1 MPRVVIVQ
9 EHLPHYRQ
17 RFYELLHANLA
28 EQGVTLDLVY
38 SPHLASNLLAGRLP
52 WATPV
57 PIQRWKSLAWQNV
70 LPMCRGADMIVVQQE
85 SKYLANFL
93 LQIRSLVSNQKV
105 AYWGHGRNFQ
115 SENASIA
122 GETIKRIAS
131 RYCDWWFAY
140 NDFSVDIVRALG
152 FPENRITSVQN
163 SIDTRAISE
172 VRQRIAPDKLA
183 RLKAELGIQSE
194 NVGVF
199 TGGLYREKRLPFL
212 IEACQLIRRDISDFE
227 LIVIGKGP
235 EADYI
240 ECSARQFPWIHF
252 VGPKSDEE
260 KVPYW
265 MLSRLLLMPG
275 LVGLVVLDSFALGV
289 PMITTDYPYH
299 SPEISYLEDG
309 KNGLIVEPWPDAEE
323 YARRTVEL
331 FRDPERIERLARQAL
346 ADADRYSV
354 ERMSANFAD
363 GVLKALAA
371 PKLRKRAFAS
381 GKATDSME
389 NPRTNVGIVVRSMAP
404 YLRDFYDNLS
414 APANGVGVK
423 IFIGQ
428 RGTDWVN
435 PWDTMLMNLRRAD
448 HVYVNAKTT
457 SKILRTIF
465 PTRELFNALE
475 RYAPTILLVN
485 EYSPLAIFGAI
496 WASLRRVPWII
507 ATDIGPDYRL
517 PYPRL
522 KFSQKAVHAIA
533 NRLCSGVLALT
544 PSAAKKARKLG
555 KPYLLSPHAIDT
567 SIYVPCA
574 ECRPKDRVRLIAVGN
589 FIYRKGYDLLF
600 RAMAEVPGSHAWEL
614 NCYGAGSHG
623 DLECLANELK
633 LGDRVNFSAFVGVSG
648 LIEAYQAADIFVL
661 ASRSDTYGVVVH
673 EAAACGLPLLISQYC
688 GASEVLVEEGRNG
701 YLIDPENTTSFAKR
715 LGQMIANPE
724 ERVEFGQYSRQL
736 AEKWDVRRNAANAA
750 EWLKEML
757 YAQTR
762 KSGK

>member
-17 RFYELLHANLA
+17 RFYELLHAALA
-28 EQGVTLDLVY
+28 GQGVTLDLVY
-38 SPHLASNLLAGRLP
+38 SPHVAANLLAGRLP

-70 LPMCRGADMIVVQQE
+70 FPICRGADMVIVQQE

-93 LQIRSLVSNQKV
+93 LQLRSFVSTQKL

-131 RYCDWWFAY
+131 RYCNWWFAY
-140 NDFSVDIVRALG
+140 NDFSVDIVKSLG
-152 FPENRITSVQN
+152 FPEDRITSVQN
-163 SIDTRAISE
+163 AIDTRAIAE
-172 VRQRIAPDKLA
+172 ARNNIPPGELAALKA
-183 RLKAELGIQSE
+183 RLGIKSD

-212 IEACQLIRRDISDFE
+212 LEACQLIRRDIPDFE

-235 EADYI
+235 EADFI
-240 ECSARQFPWIHF
+240 EAAARQNEWIHF
-252 VGPKSDEE
+252 VGPKSDRE

-265 MLSRLLLMPG
+265 ALSKLLLMPG

-299 SPEISYLEDG
+299 SPEISYLKDG
-309 KNGLIVEPWPDAEE
+309 ENGLIVKPWPDPEE

-331 FRDPERIERLARQAL
+331 LRDPDRISRLARKAL
-346 ADADRYSV
+346 EDADRYSV
-354 ERMSANFAD
+354 ERMSKNFAE

-371 PKLRKRAFAS
+371 PKLRRSSLSGRPAEKLAKRD
-381 GKATDSME
+381 T
-389 NPRTNVGIVVRSMAP
+389 TNVGVVVRSMAP

-414 APANGVGVK
+414 APENGVGVK

-435 PWDTMLMNLRRAD
+435 PWDSTLMNLRRAD
-448 HVYVNAKTT
+448 HVYVNGRTS

-475 RYAPTILLVN
+475 RYAPTILLIN
-485 EYSPLAIFGAI
+485 EYSPLSIFGAI
-496 WASLRRVPWII
+496 WAGVRGVPWVI
-507 ATDIGPDYRL
+507 ATDIGPDYRP

-522 KFSQKAVHAIA
+522 KFSQKIVHAIA
-533 NRLCSGVLALT
+533 NRLCFGVLALT
-544 PSAAKKARKLG
+544 PSAAKKARMLG
-555 KPYLLSPHAIDT
+555 KPYLLSPHAINT
-567 SIYVPCA
+567 SIYLPGTKPCQG
-574 ECRPKDRVRLIAVGN
+574 DRVRLIAVGN

-600 RAMAEVPGSHAWEL
+600 RAMATLPRKCAWEL
-614 NCYGAGSHG
+614 NCYGAGSQLVMRELAS
-623 DLECLANELK
+623 DL
-633 LGDRVNFSAFVGVSG
+633 GIVDRVNFFAFVEVSG
-648 LIEAYQAADIFVL
+648 LIEAYQAADVFVL

-673 EAAACGLPLLISQYC
+673 EAAACGLPLVVSKYC
-688 GASEVLVEEGRNG
+688 GASEVLVEEGKNG
-701 YLIDPENTTSFAKR
+701 YVIDPEDTEAFARRLEEVISSPDKR
-715 LGQMIANPE
+715 AQ
-724 ERVEFGQYSRQL
+724 FGRHSREL

-750 EWLKEML
+750 EWLKERISSQL
-757 YAQTR
+757 KR
-762 KSGK
+762 